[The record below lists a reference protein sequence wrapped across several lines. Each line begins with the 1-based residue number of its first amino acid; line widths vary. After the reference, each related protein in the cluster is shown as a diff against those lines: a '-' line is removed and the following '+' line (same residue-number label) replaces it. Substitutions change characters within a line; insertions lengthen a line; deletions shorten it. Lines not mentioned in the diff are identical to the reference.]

1 MTASAPYAKEQRVQV
16 DPTQPLNCSL
26 RTWPPP
32 SRQFFTTTTC
42 LPNAHSKWSKILLQ
56 KKKERKR
63 SLEKQSKTP
72 ELLASEFNFHMSSKP
87 NRKNFAHFRYKIILL
102 LKKNNDLRHNKSLS
116 FKSQLYYSKTYFFEM
131 FIKSYV
137 QRTTSE
143 FLFQWMYRDQKNRW
157 QHCIITLENK
167 AKAPSIIKSMM
178 ISMPNRRF
186 LLNKLLKFLLFSNYQ
201 HIIK

>member
-1 MTASAPYAKEQRVQV
+1 MHIQSGQK
-16 DPTQPLNCSL
+16 
-26 RTWPPP
+26 
-32 SRQFFTTTTC
+32 FFF
-42 LPNAHSKWSKILLQ
+42 

-72 ELLASEFNFHMSSKP
+72 ELLASEFNLHMSSKP

-102 LKKNNDLRHNKSLS
+102 LKKTNDLRHNKSLS

-186 LLNKLLKFLLFSNYQ
+186 LLNKLLKFLLFSNYE

>member
-56 KKKERKR
+56 KKERKR

-72 ELLASEFNFHMSSKP
+72 ELLASEFNLHMSSKP

-102 LKKNNDLRHNKSLS
+102 LKKKTMTWDIISHCLS
-116 FKSQLYYSKTYFFEM
+116 KVSYIILKHIFLKCSSNRTYSVLLVNFCFSECTE
-131 FIKSYV
+131 IKQIDGSTV
-137 QRTTSE
+137 
-143 FLFQWMYRDQKNRW
+143 L
-157 QHCIITLENK
+157 
-167 AKAPSIIKSMM
+167 
-178 ISMPNRRF
+178 
-186 LLNKLLKFLLFSNYQ
+186 
-201 HIIK
+201 

>member
-56 KKKERKR
+56 KKERKR

-72 ELLASEFNFHMSSKP
+72 ELLASEFNLHMSSKP

-116 FKSQLYYSKTYFFEM
+116 FKSQLYYSKTYFLKCSSNRTYSVLLVNFCFSECTG
-131 FIKSYV
+131 IKKIDGS
-137 QRTTSE
+137 TA
-143 FLFQWMYRDQKNRW
+143 L
-157 QHCIITLENK
+157 
-167 AKAPSIIKSMM
+167 
-178 ISMPNRRF
+178 
-186 LLNKLLKFLLFSNYQ
+186 
-201 HIIK
+201 